1 MELAQSTAPQLN
13 DYRTGMQRN
22 AAAFIE
28 RHQQEHLHDDSLFDR
43 TVNHLVDV
51 WDVPVFMADRLVH
64 LAMTERLPKGSRWI
78 GIDMASGPDFCV
90 FHDRRTNKIVP
101 VPSSNRLHSFLQDLA
116 NPAPR

>member
-1 MELAQSTAPQLN
+1 MELALPTAQQLN

-51 WDVPVFMADRLVH
+51 WDVPMFMAGRLAD
-64 LAMTERLPKGSRWI
+64 LAMSERCDRSEIPPCSP
-78 GIDMASGPDFCV
+78 MAKARPTF
-90 FHDRRTNKIVP
+90 K
-101 VPSSNRLHSFLQDLA
+101 
-116 NPAPR
+116 

>member
-1 MELAQSTAPQLN
+1 MELDQSTAPQLD
-13 DYRTGMQRN
+13 DYRTSMQRN

-51 WDVPVFMADRLVH
+51 WDVHVFMADRLVH
-64 LAMTERLPKGSRWI
+64 LAMTERFPRESRWF
-78 GIDMASGPDFCV
+78 GIDMASGRDLCV
-90 FHDRRTNKIVP
+90 FHDHRTHKIVP
-101 VPSSNRLHSFLQDLA
+101 VPRSERLHSFLQDLA

>member
-1 MELAQSTAPQLN
+1 MELVQLTAPQLH
-13 DYRTGMQRN
+13 DYRTVMQSN

-51 WDVPVFMADRLVH
+51 WDVPVFMANRLVH
-64 LAMTERLPKGSRWI
+64 LAMTERFPKGSRWF
-78 GIDMASGPDFCV
+78 GIDMASGPDLCV
-90 FHDRRTNKIVP
+90 IHDRRTNKIIP
-101 VPSSNRLHSFLQDLA
+101 VPRSNRLHSFLQNLA

>member
-1 MELAQSTAPQLN
+1 MELVQLN
-13 DYRTGMQRN
+13 DYRTVMQSN
-22 AAAFIE
+22 AAAFIK

-64 LAMTERLPKGSRWI
+64 LAMTERVTKGNRWF
-78 GIDMASGPDFCV
+78 GIDMASGRDWCV
-90 FHDRRTNKIVP
+90 FHDHRINKIVQLP
-101 VPSSNRLHSFLQDLA
+101 NRRLPHRFLA

>member
-1 MELAQSTAPQLN
+1 MQLAQPTAQELN
-13 DYRTGMQRN
+13 DYRTGMQSN

-90 FHDRRTNKIVP
+90 FHDRHTQKIVP
-101 VPSSNRLHSFLQDLA
+101 VPRSERLHSFLQDLA

>member
-43 TVNHLVDV
+43 AVNHLVDV

-78 GIDMASGPDFCV
+78 GIDMASGV

-101 VPSSNRLHSFLQDLA
+101 VPSSNRLHSFLQELA
-116 NPAPR
+116 NPTPR

>member
-1 MELAQSTAPQLN
+1 MELVQPTAQQLN
-13 DYRTGMQRN
+13 DYRTGMQSK

-28 RHQQEHLHDDSLFDR
+28 RHQQEHLHDDSLFAR
-43 TVNHLVDV
+43 TVNHLVDA

-78 GIDMASGPDFCV
+78 GIDMAGGPDLSV
-90 FHDRRTNKIVP
+90 IHNHRTGKIEP
-101 VPSSNRLHSFLQDLA
+101 VPCSNTRHNFLQDLA